1 MAIFRIHAN
10 TQYTAMSNYHL
21 RDTSLSLQAMGM
33 LSFMLSCREGFKFSI
48 EGLTKCSASGETATR
63 SALKELRDKGYLNV
77 TRSTDEQ
84 GKVSE
89 WVYDVYE
96 APMENAPVVEK
107 PDVENPH
114 VENQGQRNT
123 NISITKERPPIIKS
137 PNGDINNLPPEK
149 VARFKKPTAEEVAA
163 FCSEHGYGV
172 DANAF
177 IDFYDSKGWK
187 IGKDTMKD
195 WKAAVRTWERRHK
208 EEITKQQGYG
218 KQRNS
223 KFADP
228 EETMRAMLEGAN
240 AGITELRFNQDAQ

>member
-1 MAIFRIHAN
+1 MRLKEDNYISIPAHARTEFNLKGNDLLVYGVIHGFSQDSEN
-10 TQYTAMSNYHL
+10 WCTC
-21 RDTSLSLQAMGM
+21 SLQYICDWIGV
-33 LSFMLSCREGFKFSI
+33 SDKSRVSI
-48 EGLTKCSASGETATR
+48 IINRLVEIGAIEKDIYTIN
-63 SALKELRDKGYLNV
+63 NV
-77 TRSTDEQ
+77 TFCKYRAKALPRS
-84 GKVSE
+84 GKH
-89 WVYDVYE
+89 YT
-96 APMENAPVVEK
+96 PVVEST
-107 PDVENPH
+107 
-114 VENQGQRNT
+114 T
-123 NISITKERPPIIKS
+123 NNIEYNNPPIIKS
-137 PNGDINNLPPEK
+137 PNGDINNCPQR
-149 VARFKKPTAEEVAA
+149 VTRFKKPTAEEVAA

-228 EETMRAMLEGAN
+228 AETMRAMLEGAN